1 MRLISMSF
9 VLLAVSATAN
19 AHTLAADES
28 FPLQLGHQIL
38 GLHHLPLTALLLIG
52 GIVLVRHVKKSVTFD
67 EKHMR

>member
-1 MRLISMSF
+1 MRLIPISI
-9 VLLAVSATAN
+9 VLLAVSATTD
-19 AHTLAADES
+19 AHTPATGES

-52 GIVLVRHVKKSVTFD
+52 GIFLVQHLKKSVTFD

>member
-38 GLHHLPLTALLLIG
+38 GLHQLPLTALLVIG
-52 GIVLVRHVKKSVTFD
+52 GIFLVRHFNKPGRFD
-67 EKHMR
+67 EMHMR